1 MDSPLIGG
9 RPGGRGCGSSVAL
22 IDASLLASRKR
33 AVVLV
38 VSSLPAFSYGH
49 GSFPGRSHA

>member
-1 MDSPLIGG
+1 
-9 RPGGRGCGSSVAL
+9 VAL